1 MTVFTTVT
9 TKNAVVPAVAASA
22 AAPAGPRLAPGAA
35 ARELELRR
43 GEFEL
48 AVQLGH
54 IRTVP
59 DPGGGQRRV
68 TAREVARLR
77 AAPDFPEGLRE
88 RVRTVG
94 TGEGAELLGIAPG
107 RFTKLARTGRLTP
120 VRCYLNRYRA
130 VVWLYLADELV
141 ELALR
146 EPEVLSGR
154 HPEPD
159 GGQDRRARNWRGRRI
174 AMLARQTDD
183 QWEQAA
189 AVASALDSAH
199 LAEIVRDPYER
210 ACLRRL
216 QPETFRI
223 HPESAIAQAIVDR
236 VLLADEP
243 DEIEWYRLLLVE
255 ALADARDQCP
265 APRPIADPAAQRRI
279 SESAE
284 PVTKRGGPAEV
295 EPPGPRPLGRSG
307 PRTAAPAPCPAGPG
321 RNRRKP
327 TPQVGGAP
335 VQRSLLRRLRRGK

>member
-1 MTVFTTVT
+1 MTVVT
-9 TKNAVVPAVAASA
+9 TTNAVVHADA
-22 AAPAGPRLAPGAA
+22 AAAATPAGPRLAPGAA
-35 ARELELRR
+35 ARELELKR

-68 TAREVARLR
+68 TTREVARLK
-77 AAPDFPEGLRE
+77 AAQDFPEGLRE

-94 TGEGAELLGIAPG
+94 TREGAELLGVAPG
-107 RFTKLARTGRLTP
+107 RFTKLARTGHLTP

-146 EPEVLSGR
+146 EPELLSGR

-159 GGQDRRARNWRGRRI
+159 GCQDWRARNWRGRRI
-174 AMLARQTDD
+174 AMLARRTDD

-189 AVASALDSAH
+189 AVAATLDSAH

-216 QPETFRI
+216 KPETFRI
-223 HPESAIAQAIVDR
+223 HPESPTAQGTVDR
-236 VLLADEP
+236 LLLADEP
-243 DEIEWYRLLLVE
+243 DEIEWYRLRLTE
-255 ALADARDQCP
+255 ALADARDQRP
-265 APRPIADPAAQRRI
+265 APRPVVDPATQQRAPAERRAPAAEQPPAPRPFGHNAPQTTRRAAHPATDGRG
-279 SESAE
+279 ESA
-284 PVTKRGGPAEV
+284 R
-295 EPPGPRPLGRSG
+295 
-307 PRTAAPAPCPAGPG
+307 
-321 RNRRKP
+321 
-327 TPQVGGAP
+327 
-335 VQRSLLRRLRRGK
+335 RSLLRWLRRGK

>member
-1 MTVFTTVT
+1 MTVVTTVT
-9 TKNAVVPAVAASA
+9 TKKAVVPAVAAGA
-22 AAPAGPRLAPGAA
+22 AAPAGPRLASGAA
-35 ARELELRR
+35 ARELELKR

-59 DPGGGQRRV
+59 DPGGGRRRV

-77 AAPDFPEGLRE
+77 AAEDFPEGLRE

-94 TGEGAELLGIAPG
+94 TGEGAVLLGIAPG
-107 RFTKLARTGRLTP
+107 RFTKLARMGRITP

-141 ELALR
+141 ELAMR
-146 EPEVLSGR
+146 EPELLSGR
-154 HPEPD
+154 HPESD
-159 GGQDRRARNWRGRRI
+159 GGQDWRARNWRGRRV

-223 HPESAIAQAIVDR
+223 HPESAIAQGIVDR

-243 DEIEWYRLLLVE
+243 DEIEWYRLRLVE

-265 APRPIADPAAQRRI
+265 APRPIADATAEDAPAA
-279 SESAE
+279 
-284 PVTKRGGPAEV
+284 G
-295 EPPGPRPLGRSG
+295 EPPAPRPLGRTG
-307 PRTAAPAPCPAGPG
+307 PRTATPAARPAAPE
-321 RNRRKP
+321 RTRRRP
-327 TPQVGGAP
+327 VSQEGGAP

>member
-1 MTVFTTVT
+1 
-9 TKNAVVPAVAASA
+9 
-22 AAPAGPRLAPGAA
+22 
-35 ARELELRR
+35 
-43 GEFEL
+43 
-48 AVQLGH
+48 

-77 AAPDFPEGLRE
+77 AAADFPESLRE

-94 TGEGAELLGIAPG
+94 TGEGAGLLGIAPG

-146 EPEVLSGR
+146 EPELLSGR

-159 GGQDRRARNWRGRRI
+159 GGQDWRARNWRGRRI

-223 HPESAIAQAIVDR
+223 HPESAIAQAMVDR
-236 VLLADEP
+236 VLLADEA
-243 DEIEWYRLLLVE
+243 DEIEWYRLRLVE

-265 APRPIADPAAQRRI
+265 APRPIGDPAGERGVPEAT
-279 SESAE
+279 E
-284 PVTKRGGPAEV
+284 PVTKRGAPAGAVPVTKRSALVGV
-295 EPPGPRPLGRSG
+295 EPPAPRPLGRTG
-307 PRTAAPAPCPAGPG
+307 PRTAAPSARPAGPE
-321 RNRRKP
+321 RTRREP
-327 TPQVGGAP
+327 TPQEGGAP

>member
-1 MTVFTTVT
+1 MTVVT
-9 TKNAVVPAVAASA
+9 TKNAVVPAAAAGA

-59 DPGGGQRRV
+59 DPGGGHRRV
-68 TAREVARLR
+68 TAREVARHR
-77 AAPDFPEGLRE
+77 AAQDFPEGLRE

-94 TGEGAELLGIAPG
+94 TGEGADLLGVAPG
-107 RFTKLARTGRLTP
+107 RFTKLARTGHLTP

-141 ELALR
+141 ELAMR
-146 EPEVLSGR
+146 EPALLSGR

-159 GGQDRRARNWRGRRI
+159 GPQDWRARNWRNRRL
-174 AMLARQTDD
+174 AMLARQSDD
-183 QWEQAA
+183 QWELAA
-189 AVASALDSAH
+189 AVASALDGAH
-199 LAEIVRDPYER
+199 LAGIVPDPYER

-216 QPETFRI
+216 TPETFRV
-223 HPESAIAQAIVDR
+223 HPESAIAQGVVGR
-236 VLLADEP
+236 LLLADEP
-243 DEIEWYRLLLVE
+243 DEIEWFRSRLVE

-265 APRPIADPAAQRRI
+265 APRPAVDPAAR
-279 SESAE
+279 ESA
-284 PVTKRGGPAEV
+284 PVGGEQPA
-295 EPPGPRPLGRSG
+295 PRSSGRSG
-307 PRTAAPAPCPAGPG
+307 PRLTDPRARPTARRPAA
-321 RNRRKP
+321 R
-327 TPQVGGAP
+327 TGGAP

>member
-1 MTVFTTVT
+1 MTVTTTVT
-9 TKNAVVPAVAASA
+9 TQSAVVPAVAASA

-43 GEFEL
+43 GEFDL

-59 DPGGGQRRV
+59 DPGGGHRRV

-77 AAPDFPEGLRE
+77 AAEDFPEGLRE

-94 TGEGAELLGIAPG
+94 TAEGADLLGIAPG

-146 EPEVLSGR
+146 EPELLSGR
-154 HPEPD
+154 HPDPD
-159 GGQDRRARNWRGRRI
+159 GGQDWRARNWRGRRI
-174 AMLARQTDD
+174 AILARQTDD

-189 AVASALDSAH
+189 AVASALDGAH
-199 LAEIVRDPYER
+199 LADLVPDPYER

-216 QPETFRI
+216 RPETFRV
-223 HPESAIAQAIVDR
+223 HPDSATAQGVVDR
-236 VLLADEP
+236 LVLADEP
-243 DEIEWYRLLLVE
+243 DEIDWYRLRLVE

-265 APRPIADPAAQRRI
+265 APRPIADPAG
-279 SESAE
+279 E
-284 PVTKRGGPAEV
+284 PCVGARVASSV
-295 EPPGPRPLGRSG
+295 PRPFGRSG
-307 PRTAAPAPCPAGPG
+307 PSAAPPRQAAP
-321 RNRRKP
+321 R
-327 TPQVGGAP
+327 AP
-335 VQRSLLRRLRRGK
+335 VPQEGADPRAGARRRAAPMRPRLLRRLRRGK

>member
-1 MTVFTTVT
+1 MTVVT
-9 TKNAVVPAVAASA
+9 TRSAVVRADAAGV
-22 AAPAGPRLAPGAA
+22 AAPAGPRLAPGVA

-43 GEFEL
+43 AEFEL

-68 TAREVARLR
+68 TAREVARLKAVR
-77 AAPDFPEGLRE
+77 GFPEALRE

-94 TGEGAELLGIAPG
+94 TREGAELLGVAPG
-107 RFTKLARTGRLTP
+107 RFTKLARTGHLTP

-146 EPEVLSGR
+146 EPELLIGR

-159 GGQDRRARNWRGRRI
+159 GCQDWRARNWRGRRI

-216 QPETFRI
+216 KPETFRF
-223 HPESAIAQAIVDR
+223 HPESATAQALVDGL
-236 VLLADEP
+236 LLADEP
-243 DEIEWYRLLLVE
+243 DEIEWYRLRLVE
-255 ALADARDQCP
+255 ALADARDQGP
-265 APRPIADPAAQRRI
+265 APRPIVA
-279 SESAE
+279 
-284 PVTKRGGPAEV
+284 PAEDRHT
-295 EPPGPRPLGRSG
+295 PAPTAQPASRPLGHNAPPVTRS
-307 PRTAAPAPCPAGPG
+307 APCPVAADG
-321 RNRRKP
+321 RP
-327 TPQVGGAP
+327 P
-335 VQRSLLRRLRRGK
+335 VQRSLLHRLRRGK